1 MRATISPRN
10 LFRKKES
17 VDVLGGIYYCPPQIE
32 CFQDLKGAATWISF
46 WPQPTHQHNTT
57 GAESMLQS
65 HAVPVVWL
73 YINNTLLEQI
83 LGNARQHWTVQQK
96 EEYKFS
102 SLKDNI

>member
-1 MRATISPRN
+1 MF
-10 LFRKKES
+10 L
-17 VDVLGGIYYCPPQIE
+17 DGIYYCSPLIE
-32 CFQDLKGAATWISF
+32 FFQDLKEAATWISF
-46 WPQPTHQHNTT
+46 WPQPTHQHNTTT

-96 EEYKFS
+96 EECKFS
-102 SLKDNI
+102 SLSTTFSR

>member
-1 MRATISPRN
+1 
-10 LFRKKES
+10 
-17 VDVLGGIYYCPPQIE
+17 
-32 CFQDLKGAATWISF
+32 
-46 WPQPTHQHNTT
+46 
-57 GAESMLQS
+57 MLQS